1 MSATCLSWSKS
12 PSDVLRV
19 ESNGPCGLPQ
29 TIGGTWQYKMQKIM
43 IDQSVWGGA
52 HHIFLRSYLGRG
64 QKNCTSAP
72 EREPLWLLDMEVWPL
87 QLHNQGEHSSGDDN
101 NELDYT

>member
-29 TIGGTWQYKMQKIM
+29 TIGRTWQYKMQKIM
-43 IDQSVWGGA
+43 IDQWVLGGA

-64 QKNCTSAP
+64 QKNIAHQLLNMNPCG
-72 EREPLWLLDMEVWPL
+72 LWLLDLEVWPL
-87 QLHNQGEHSSGDDN
+87 Q
-101 NELDYT
+101 